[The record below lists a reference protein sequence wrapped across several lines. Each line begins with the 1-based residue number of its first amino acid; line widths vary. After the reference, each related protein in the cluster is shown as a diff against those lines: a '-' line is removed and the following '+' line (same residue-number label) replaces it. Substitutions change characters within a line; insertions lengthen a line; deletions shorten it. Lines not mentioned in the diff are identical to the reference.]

1 MNTHYTIQLVSL
13 DPLDLEYTK
22 PLQNVT
28 DTEFKE
34 GVWHDPYECTSWYD
48 AATEK
53 ECARVAIEHAEK
65 AILELKQH
73 IKQLKKVK

>member
-1 MNTHYTIQLVSL
+1 MNTYYEIQLVSL
-13 DPLDLEYTK
+13 DLEHTK
-22 PLQNVT
+22 PRMETTTL
-28 DTEFKE
+28 EFTE
-34 GVWHDPYECTSWYD
+34 GVWHDPYECTSWYA

-53 ECARVAIEHAEK
+53 ECARVAIERAEK